1 MWSRSKRGCGCGWR
15 GIDHAPHEKSQYFS
29 WLFLKYSGS
38 YAMISNAD
46 WLAGTILLRCFQ
58 LWDNLVHHNLLWV
71 CGWFAPLATHSS
83 VSVKRK
89 EFCVAVSVKC
99 FLPFSPFPSHL
110 ELTNYVSYKMCAT
123 RHTPHTSK
131 NTVGCVKIMSE
142 TAQVS
147 VNYDILPP
155 PIKEQV
161 RSGGPL
167 VWFYLL
173 FWIYCFTSVA

>member
-1 MWSRSKRGCGCGWR
+1 MGSFWEEPRPRWRAMWRMTCDRCDWRLTTWPVYTSGGVWRRSKRGCGCGWR

-58 LWDNLVHHNLLWV
+58 LWDNLVHQNLLWV

-110 ELTNYVSYKMCAT
+110 ELTN
-123 RHTPHTSK
+123 
-131 NTVGCVKIMSE
+131 
-142 TAQVS
+142 
-147 VNYDILPP
+147 
-155 PIKEQV
+155 
-161 RSGGPL
+161 
-167 VWFYLL
+167 
-173 FWIYCFTSVA
+173 